1 MNREIKKL
9 AQKELKDQGFYHG
22 KIDGLWG
29 KMSNAALEAKL
40 KADQPKP
47 ASSDIR
53 PPASDYKSVCQVFGK
68 PGDESKLVVVES
80 PYPIYYQ
87 GTKTRLRCHK
97 LIAKPLVAAL
107 KETLDTYGLEWIKK
121 HKLDQYDG
129 CYNFRKSRNSNATS
143 KHCWGIAIDLN
154 ADENR
159 NKQPWVNGKQ
169 GQKIPGTSRR
179 YASMPK
185 EFIDIMKK
193 HGFKSG
199 GEAWGRDA
207 MHFQFTK

>member
-80 PYPIYYQ
+80 PYPIY
-87 GTKTRLRCHK
+87 
-97 LIAKPLVAAL
+97 
-107 KETLDTYGLEWIKK
+107 
-121 HKLDQYDG
+121 
-129 CYNFRKSRNSNATS
+129 
-143 KHCWGIAIDLN
+143 
-154 ADENR
+154 
-159 NKQPWVNGKQ
+159 
-169 GQKIPGTSRR
+169 
-179 YASMPK
+179 
-185 EFIDIMKK
+185 
-193 HGFKSG
+193 
-199 GEAWGRDA
+199 
-207 MHFQFTK
+207 